1 MYIMY
6 FLMGV
11 LNVVPL
17 EKKDFTYL
25 LILLTWLIHKM
36 YSALS
41 QHSCNQITVINNQQ
55 KLNYHYLITEFIQ
68 KDQKQA
74 N

>member
-6 FLMGV
+6 FFMGV

-17 EKKDFTYL
+17 EKKD
-25 LILLTWLIHKM
+25 LLTWLIHKM
-36 YSALS
+36 YSSLS

-74 N
+74 K

>member
-17 EKKDFTYL
+17 EKKRLYL
-25 LILLTWLIHKM
+25 LT
-36 YSALS
+36 YSFDLA
-41 QHSCNQITVINNQQ
+41 HS
-55 KLNYHYLITEFIQ
+55 
-68 KDQKQA
+68 
-74 N
+74 